1 MTSKIALAAAVALA
15 ATVAIPS
22 GNSALAAKHKQK
34 SDTIVQKTDEA
45 PTNPYAPGQQRFR
58 SARHKIKPLH

>member
-1 MTSKIALAAAVALA
+1 MTSKITLAAAIALAAI
-15 ATVAIPS
+15 VAIPS

-34 SDTIVQKTDEA
+34 SEATAQKADET

-58 SARHKIKPLH
+58 RASHKKKPVQ